1 MAIYVNGNAD
11 KKTATATLTDI
22 EIRFPPMI
30 DVIEKAGKCLDLA
43 HPEDNKSFQDR
54 VFNTGMRMSA
64 DHAMRDMIR
73 DHQRQDVSYIIRT
86 YLSDKLESKKY
97 TKMLSPDGLL
107 CVYDL
112 RKVPKLSDD
121 ERAIL
126 EYFGYTYL
134 GMQYRSSC
142 RFVCH
147 QIDDTNA
154 YATYIL
160 IDERFNSKYVPLR
173 AALYHE
179 FGHYQQYLNSNNTF
193 KNGGDKAHEGK
204 GSRDE
209 HNADW
214 YAVKRLYQ
222 EGHIDDIRKMIDGW
236 IKRYVE
242 TDLEECLYR
251 ANLIK
256 RACRR
261 YGMQI

>member
-1 MAIYVNGNAD
+1 MAIYVNTNAD
-11 KKTATATLTDI
+11 AKTATATLTDV
-22 EIRFPPMI
+22 EIRFPYMI
-30 DVIEKAGKCLDLA
+30 DVMARAEKCLDFA
-43 HPEDNKSFQDR
+43 HPEDRKAFQDR
-54 VFNTGMRMSA
+54 VFDTGMRMSA
-64 DHAMRDMIR
+64 DLDMRKMMH

-97 TKMLSPDGLL
+97 TKMLSGSNMLIK
-107 CVYDL
+107 VYDL
-112 RKVPKLSDD
+112 RRVPKLSEND
-121 ERAIL
+121 RAIL
-126 EYFGYTYL
+126 EYFGYFDL

-142 RFVCH
+142 RFVRH
-147 QIDDTNA
+147 LIDDTNV

-160 IDERFNSKYVPLR
+160 IDERFKSKYVPLR
-173 AALYHE
+173 VALYHE
-179 FGHYQQYLNSNNTF
+179 FGHYQQYENG
-193 KNGGDKAHEGK
+193 KYDNGGDEAHEGK
-204 GSRDE
+204 GSRAE

-222 EGHIDDIRKMIDGW
+222 EGHIDDIRKMIAGH

-242 TDLEECLYR
+242 TELEEPLYR

>member
-22 EIRFPPMI
+22 EIRFPYMI
-30 DVIEKAGKCLDLA
+30 DVIEKAEKCLDLS
-43 HPEDNKSFQDR
+43 HPEDRKVFQDR
-54 VFNTGMRMSA
+54 VFDTGMRMSA
-64 DHAMRDMIR
+64 DLAMRDMIR

-97 TKMLSPDGLL
+97 TKMLSSDGLL
-107 CVYDL
+107 HVYDL
-112 RKVPKLSDD
+112 RKVPKLSEND
-121 ERAIL
+121 RAIL

-160 IDERFNSKYVPLR
+160 IDERFKSKYVPLR

-179 FGHYQQYLNSNNTF
+179 CGHYQQYLNSKNTY
-193 KNGGDKAHEGK
+193 KCGGDKAHEGK

-222 EGHIDDIRKMIDGW
+222 EGHIGDIRKMIAGW

-242 TDLEECLYR
+242 TELEECLYR

>member
-22 EIRFPPMI
+22 EIKFPQMI
-30 DVIEKAGKCLDLA
+30 DVIEKAEKCLDLS
-43 HPEDNKSFQDR
+43 HPEDRKAFQDR
-54 VFNTGMRMSA
+54 VFDTGMRMSA
-64 DHAMRDMIR
+64 DLDMRKMIS

-86 YLSDKLESKKY
+86 YLNDKLESKKY

-107 CVYDL
+107 HVYDL
-112 RKVPKLSDD
+112 RKVSKLSEN

-126 EYFGYTYL
+126 EYFRYFDL

-142 RFVCH
+142 RFVRH
-147 QIDDTNA
+147 LIDDTDV

-179 FGHYQQYLNSNNTF
+179 FGHYQQYLNNNTF
-193 KNGGDKAHEGK
+193 KNGGDKAHVGK
-204 GSRDE
+204 GDRDE

-222 EGHIDDIRKMIDGW
+222 EGYIDDIRKMIAGH

-242 TDLEECLYR
+242 TDLEESLYR

-261 YGMQI
+261 YGMKI